1 MTASAFSDTVIIA
14 GPRPEKRPGFV
25 RSLWSRSLRVPLLGK
40 LLGANL
46 LLVLAA
52 VAAHFAFPSAST
64 GLQLG
69 IALVVSFAVTGVLAW
84 LALRPI
90 AALEATAQRV
100 ARGDFKARAPASPLA
115 DRDVQELSVTM
126 NHLLDRVEADRA
138 RIQYLA
144 GRSVRARDIERESVA
159 RELRDSVA
167 QTVAAVSLQ
176 IAAAQRVNNDAEV
189 EQQLAR
195 ARSLVQQLTEDMR
208 SVADALYP
216 GTLGEFGLLNALNA
230 LARRLERRT
239 GTQVTVDG
247 GAFGEPQLSA
257 QAASALYRV
266 ADEALRNIAQH
277 ADTRRA
283 HVTLKSTDGEVL
295 LAIEDEG
302 RGVDMRS
309 SDPLHAGLGLFS
321 ANAVLALAGGRLQIS
336 SEPGAGTS
344 IIARVPP
351 GTSERGS

>member
-1 MTASAFSDTVIIA
+1 
-14 GPRPEKRPGFV
+14 
-25 RSLWSRSLRVPLLGK
+25 VPLLGK
-40 LLGANL
+40 LLGANVL
-46 LLVLAA
+46 IVLAA
-52 VAAHFAFPSAST
+52 LAAQFAFPSASMALRF
-64 GLQLG
+64 GV
-69 IALVVSFAVTGVLAW
+69 ALVLSFAVTSALAW

-90 AALEATAQRV
+90 AALEATAQQV

-115 DRDVQELSVTM
+115 DRDFQGLTVTM
-126 NHLLDRVEADRA
+126 NRLLDRVEADRA
-138 RIQYLA
+138 RIHYLA

-167 QTVAAVSLQ
+167 QTVAAVGLQ
-176 IAAAQRVNNDAEV
+176 IAAAQRVNTDADV
-189 EQQLAR
+189 EQQLAL
-195 ARSLVQQLTEDMR
+195 ARSLAQQLTEDMR

-216 GTLGEFGLLNALNA
+216 GTLDEFGLLNALNA

-247 GAFGEPQLSA
+247 GSFGEPRLST

-277 ADTRRA
+277 ADTKRA
-283 HVTLKSTDGEVL
+283 RVTLGSAEGDVI

-309 SDPLHAGLGLFS
+309 SDPLQAGLGLFS
-321 ANAVLALAGGRLQIS
+321 AKVLLALAGGRLQIS
-336 SEPGAGTS
+336 SEPGVGTC
-344 IIARVPP
+344 IIARVPVSMP
-351 GTSERGS
+351 ERDS